1 MSLSTEEMQI
11 VEAGIQAKHL
21 LDSETFQSAINALS
35 EQLSS
40 AILSTQLDDSKRRE
54 NLFMMHSNL
63 VELVNILKQRVMAK
77 DNIESRENEDT
88 ETEV

>member
-11 VEAGIQAKHL
+11 VEAGIKAKYL
-21 LDSETFQSAINALS
+21 LENETFQSAVNALS

-40 AILSTQLDDSKRRE
+40 AILSTKLDASKDRE
-54 NLFMMHSNL
+54 NLYMMHASL

-77 DNIESRENEDT
+77 DTIESRENEDT

>member
-11 VEAGIQAKHL
+11 VEAGIQAKYL
-21 LDSETFQSAINALS
+21 LEQEAFQSAINTLS

-40 AILSTQLDDSKRRE
+40 AILSTKLEQSKDRE
-54 NLFMMHSNL
+54 NLFMMHANL

-77 DNIESRENEDT
+77 ENIETRENEDT